1 MSKKRPGDT
10 IADQIAKFI
19 GKSMGELV
27 NKKESLERQ
36 LADVERQISGVR
48 NKVLRQFGGTAQA
61 KRRAKRAVKGAV
73 RAAKRELSP
82 ETRRKMA
89 ASAKKRLGQGAPGR
103 QGDDRQLIAARW
115 YA

>member
-1 MSKKRPGDT
+1 MSRKKPGET

-36 LADVERQISGVR
+36 LADVERQIAGVR
-48 NKVLRQFGGTAQA
+48 NKVLRQFGGTTQA
-61 KRRAKRAVKGAV
+61 KRRARRAVKGAV
-73 RAAKRELSP
+73 RAAKRELSA

-89 ASAKKRLGQGAPGR
+89 ASAKRRWAKVR
-103 QGDDRQLIAARW
+103 QAAKETSGG
-115 YA
+115 